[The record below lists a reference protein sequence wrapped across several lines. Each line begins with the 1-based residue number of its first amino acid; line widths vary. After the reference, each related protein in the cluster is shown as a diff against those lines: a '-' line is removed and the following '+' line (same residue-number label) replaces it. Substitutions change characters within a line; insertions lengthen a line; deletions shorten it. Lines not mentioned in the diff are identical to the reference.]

1 MSRGVGREWRPLLPE
16 GRRCVLA
23 SGSRRA
29 GGAVSL
35 GGEGSRVMGAEG
47 FPHPRKTGARA
58 PKLAGVAR
66 HSMRVGRKLRD
77 ARAEARREQVEYVPI
92 ILHDDETVLRHR
104 VVVVGGQRTRHRC
117 CAGLERTAR
126 FRVRSGE
133 ERGHGGEEGGRGGGE
148 ERGWCVVEA
157 IGPAPQSVSPSR
169 SLREVCCGRSREG
182 GDSLRSVC
190 SQCIT

>member
-1 MSRGVGREWRPLLPE
+1 M
-16 GRRCVLA
+16 
-23 SGSRRA
+23 
-29 GGAVSL
+29 SL

-117 CAGLERTAR
+117 CAGLERMER
-126 FRVRSGE
+126 FIARSGE
-133 ERGHGGEEGGRGGGE
+133 VWRHGGKEGSGWWGRG
-148 ERGWCVVEA
+148 ERVVR
-157 IGPAPQSVSPSR
+157 G
-169 SLREVCCGRSREG
+169 
-182 GDSLRSVC
+182 
-190 SQCIT
+190 